1 MLFKNVKHAN
11 NVKGNRTQLELLVN
25 TNKSGDHKPSELI
38 SIKHVAKWIFAN
50 SIKFTKIIA
59 RYFDI

>member
-25 TNKSGDHKPSELI
+25 TKKSGDHKPSELI
-38 SIKHVAKWIFAN
+38 SIKHVAK
-50 SIKFTKIIA
+50 
-59 RYFDI
+59 